1 MSTNNNNTPTS
12 KINLKR
18 HHEFRPSDVSSIFS
32 RFGFGG
38 QKATASPPPAVSS
51 SSPPPEP
58 VQDNSTHGNIRLT
71 RSDGLNHD
79 LLKYASRALAEKDA
93 NPVTAFAPSS
103 CIIVHFSDTHNL
115 LRQKMKSNMFPEGD
129 IMIHSGGFTSNGT
142 VEEYQRFDRWLGT
155 VKDLYKYRIVV
166 PGLNDVKQCGNNL
179 EYVKDN
185 LKNATHVLCDSEETV
200 LGLRIFGA
208 AWHHHAHDRPLVN
221 RLSATNIF
229 QSR

>member
-1 MSTNNNNTPTS
+1 MSANNNNNAA

-38 QKATASPPPAVSS
+38 QKASSSAPPSAP
-51 SSPPPEP
+51 SSPPPENE
-58 VQDNSTHGNIRLT
+58 VSHDVSSHGNIVLT

-79 LLKYASRALAEKDA
+79 LMNLASRVLAERDA

-115 LRQKMKSNMFPEGD
+115 LRQKMKRNLLPEGD
-129 IMIHSGGFTSNGT
+129 IMIHSGGFTTNGT

-155 VKDLYKYRIVV
+155 VKDLYKYRIIV

-179 EYVKDN
+179 EFVTNN
-185 LKNATHVLCDSEETV
+185 LKNATHVLCDTEETV